1 MIRAVAPCG
10 RMPMPSAAEFP
21 EFLATSRAAWRGWL
35 EENHATAPG
44 VWLVTYKKSSGK
56 PHLPYGELVEEA
68 LCFGWIDSKG
78 NKVDEE
84 RTKLLITPRK
94 RGSGWSRVNKER
106 IERLVA
112 NGLMTPAGLAKIEA
126 AKADGSWTFLDGIEA
141 MVVPD
146 DLDAALRADAA
157 ALAGWERFAPSVKK
171 PLLQWIAS
179 AKRPETRAK
188 RVAETVAGA
197 REGRN
202 PIAYVPKE
210 KR

>member
-1 MIRAVAPCG
+1 
-10 RMPMPSAAEFP
+10 MPSAVDAYP
-21 EFLATSRAAWRGWL
+21 EVLATTRAEWREWL
-35 EENHATAPG
+35 TRNHETSTG
-44 VWLVTYKKSSGK
+44 IWLVTYKKASGK
-56 PHLPYGELVEEA
+56 PHLSYDELVEEA

-78 NKVDEE
+78 NKADAE
-84 RTKLLITPRK
+84 RTKLLLTPRK
-94 RGSGWSRVNKER
+94 RGSGWSRPNKER
-106 IERLVA
+106 IGRLLA
-112 NGLMTPAGLAKIEA
+112 AGLMMPAGLARIEA
-126 AKADGSWTFLDGIEA
+126 AKTDGSWTLLDDIEA

-146 DLDAALRADAA
+146 DLESALRADAEA
-157 ALAGWERFAPSVKK
+157 RAGWERFTPSVKK
-171 PLLQWIAS
+171 PLLQWIAF

>member
-1 MIRAVAPCG
+1 MPNAAYPDVLMTNRAEW
-10 RMPMPSAAEFP
+10 REW
-21 EFLATSRAAWRGWL
+21 LAQ
-35 EENHATAPG
+35 NHETAPG
-44 VWLVTYKKSSGK
+44 VWVVTYKKASGG
-56 PHLPYGELVEEA
+56 PYLSYEALVEEA

-78 NKVDEE
+78 NTVDEE
-84 RTKLLITPRK
+84 RTKLLVTPRK
-94 RGSGWSRVNKER
+94 TGSGWSRLNKAR
-106 IERLVA
+106 IERLTA
-112 NGLMTPAGLAKIEA
+112 NGLMTPAGLARIEA
-126 AKADGSWTFLDGIEA
+126 AKSDGSWTLLDDIEA

-146 DLDAALRADAA
+146 DLDAALRADPEAM
-157 ALAGWERFAPSVKK
+157 AGWEWFAPSVRK
-171 PLLQWIAS
+171 PLLQWIAF

>member
-1 MIRAVAPCG
+1 MPNAAYPDVLMTNRA
-10 RMPMPSAAEFP
+10 E
-21 EFLATSRAAWRGWL
+21 WREWL

-56 PHLPYGELVEEA
+56 PHLSYDELVEEA

-78 NKVDEE
+78 NTVDAE

-94 RGSGWSRVNKER
+94 RGSGWSRPNKAR

-112 NGLMTPAGLAKIEA
+112 SGLMTPAGLAKIEA
-126 AKADGSWTFLDGIEA
+126 AKADGSWTSLDDIEA
-141 MVVPD
+141 MIVPD

-171 PLLQWIAS
+171 PLLQWIAF
-179 AKRPETRAK
+179 AKRPETRAR

-197 REGRN
+197 KEGRN

-210 KR
+210 ER